1 MEPFAVTV
9 STARSLPDAP
19 ATRDALR
26 ACAPVACRVRWA
38 GMPVATVEAARGE
51 TDWVAADATVGGADV
66 GAKAVTQ
73 KVPEKKPRAYA
84 TRRFGADVGDE
95 PSRTH
100 TRDVTFGRSVLWFG
114 CDVPS
119 ETYPEGMVSA
129 CGEAVQVR
137 VYDRSAPPDPDPF
150 PVASATEADGEKA
163 SDVTVTGE
171 DEDGTKNEN
180 ANENDDAGMDE
191 ETEAAREAERRAS
204 LCLEFPDAESAAYG
218 FASFDVRHMARRSN
232 APIVTPRAFASMEA
246 PLVPCAMSRSGAA
259 SWRTRPG
266 RFLEAGSTVTLT
278 VEMAVPRAR
287 GRRLRRRRRR
297 RETRK
302 RRMAR
307 LETKA
312 TRRRRG
318 WRRNSNERRTL
329 FLSRRRRPPHV
340 VLSCARRARSL
351 ATAGALRFCA
361 PSSPRRARKTP
372 KRCARTPP
380 SRTPPS
386 RRTTRAFGS
395 AWQTRRFR
403 RRGRATPTTPAS
415 TWSPATTSWT
425 VPRAKSPWRA
435 RPRRSLRSPR
445 SSRRA
450 APRRTPRR
458 ATRRRKRSA
467 ETVTDPG
474 AS

>member
-1 MEPFAVTV
+1 MRCGR
-9 STARSLPDAP
+9 AR
-19 ATRDALR
+19 RWR
-26 ACAPVACRVRWA
+26 AACGGGHA
-38 GMPVATVEAARGE
+38 VATVEAARGE

-73 KVPEKKPRAYA
+73 KFPEKKPRAYA

-129 CGEAVQVR
+129 CGEAVRVR
-137 VYDRSAPPDPDPF
+137 VYDRSAPPAPDPF
-150 PVASATEADGEKA
+150 PVASPTEADGEKA

-191 ETEAAREAERRAS
+191 ETKAAREAKRRAP

-232 APIVTPRAFASMEA
+232 APIVTPRAFAPMEA

-259 SWRTRPG
+259 SRRTRPG

-278 VEMAVPRAR
+278 VEMAVPPRAR
-287 GRRLRRRRRR
+287 GPPEAAAAAAGNAEATDGASRDEGDETETRVETEFE
-297 RETRK
+297 RETNVISV
-302 RRMAR
+302 AAT
-307 LETKA
+307 ET
-312 TRRRRG
+312 T
-318 WRRNSNERRTL
+318 
-329 FLSRRRRPPHV
+329 FV

-351 ATAGALRFCA
+351 AMAGAFRFCA

-372 KRCARTPP
+372 KRCARTP
-380 SRTPPS
+380 RVGDAAVAEDDA
-386 RRTTRAFGS
+386 RL
-395 AWQTRRFR
+395 RFR
-403 RRGRATPTTPAS
+403 LARAEVSEARASDPDDPCFHLVTGYHLVDGAARQITVEGTPEAVAPIA
-415 TWSPATTSWT
+415 ALF
-425 VPRAKSPWRA
+425 AA
-435 RPRRSLRSPR
+435 
-445 SSRRA
+445 RRA
-450 APRRTPRR
+450 EANA
-458 ATRRRKRSA
+458 ATRNA
-467 ETVTDPG
+467 ETETKRGDG
-474 AS
+474 DGS